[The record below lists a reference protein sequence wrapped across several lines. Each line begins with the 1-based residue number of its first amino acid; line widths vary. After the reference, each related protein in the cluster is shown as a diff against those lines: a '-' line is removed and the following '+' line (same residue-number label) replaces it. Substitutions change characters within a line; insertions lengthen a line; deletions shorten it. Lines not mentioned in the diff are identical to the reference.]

1 VYRSFMERVGA
12 FARSSQ
18 GRRVVNEAKRLARD
32 PGMRRRIELARRR
45 LQGDDEPAKKR

>member
-1 VYRSFMERVGA
+1 MERVGA

-45 LQGDDEPAKKR
+45 LQGDDDEPGRKR